1 MLFSYCVDC
10 HCLSPRREVER
21 RRGVLER
28 LREEEGRAAVVM
40 EAQRL
45 EREVRERAG
54 QLQEAQLES

>member
-1 MLFSYCVDC
+1 M
-10 HCLSPRREVER
+10 
-21 RRGVLER
+21 LER
-28 LREEEGRAAVVM
+28 LREEEGRAAVVV